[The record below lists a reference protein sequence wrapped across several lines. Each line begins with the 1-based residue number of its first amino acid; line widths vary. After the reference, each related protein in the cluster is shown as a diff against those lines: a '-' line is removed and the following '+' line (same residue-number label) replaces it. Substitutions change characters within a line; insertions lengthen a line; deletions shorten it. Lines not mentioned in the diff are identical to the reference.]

1 MLRGL
6 CCLCVLHST
15 PSKLWMVWTAQSP
28 EHGSC
33 NAGLTSANATKWEIR
48 YGDYCFSQHDLALI
62 GILDRWTC
70 VHEYLQNSDYMHKQ
84 GVKSDMWAGAEN
96 HIRNKLTL
104 RQRSLHVDHLSVT
117 VANAAENSTS
127 ICVQS
132 TTKTKT
138 FGCIWSLLSADNMYL
153 HRVSVSKV
161 IDC

>member
-6 CCLCVLHST
+6 CCLRVLHST
-15 PSKLWMVWTAQSP
+15 PSKLWTVWTAQSP

-48 YGDYCFSQHDLALI
+48 YGDYCFSQHDLSLI

-70 VHEYLQNSDYMHKQ
+70 VHKHLQNSDHLHKQ
-84 GVKSDMWAGAEN
+84 DAKSDMWAGAEK
-96 HIRNKLTL
+96 HRWNKLAL

-117 VANAAENSTS
+117 VTYAAENSTS

-138 FGCIWSLLSADNMYL
+138 FGCIWSPLSADNMYL

>member
-6 CCLCVLHST
+6 CCLLVLHSA
-15 PSKLWMVWTAQSP
+15 PSKLWTVWTAQSP
-28 EHGSC
+28 ERGSC

-70 VHEYLQNSDYMHKQ
+70 VHKYLQNSDYMHKQ

-117 VANAAENSTS
+117 VTYVAENSTS
-127 ICVQS
+127 IWVHNENQN
-132 TTKTKT
+132 
-138 FGCIWSLLSADNMYL
+138 IWVHMVSAECWQ
-153 HRVSVSKV
+153 HVSASGVS
-161 IDC
+161 